1 MKRFALVLCALAAL
15 ASPVMAL
22 DAPVSTDPT
31 LPAAVLSKPYATTLG
46 DAIASTMTQLVPVV
60 KSNESFLWR
69 VDGPVVIAYDHTSA
83 KLVVSVF
90 GDHPIGGYG
99 SPGVVDKAKAALEY
113 FRGKAFPVIATCI
126 GQSYGVSL
134 NDADLTLVY
143 LDRATMKEVLRRE
156 GGKYLVSSE

>member
-1 MKRFALVLCALAAL
+1 MKQLAFVLCSLAAL
-15 ASPVMAL
+15 ASPVLAL
-22 DAPVSTDPT
+22 DTPAPATAT
-31 LPAAVLSKPYATTLG
+31 LPAAVLSRPYATTLG

-60 KSNESFLWR
+60 KSNASFHWR
-69 VDGPVVIAYDHTSA
+69 VDGPVVVTYDHTAA

-90 GDHPIGGYG
+90 GDPPSGGYG

-113 FRGKAFPVIATCI
+113 FRGQAFPVIATCI

-143 LDRATMKEVLRRE
+143 FNRGTMKEVIRRE
-156 GGKYLVSSE
+156 GTKYLVSSE